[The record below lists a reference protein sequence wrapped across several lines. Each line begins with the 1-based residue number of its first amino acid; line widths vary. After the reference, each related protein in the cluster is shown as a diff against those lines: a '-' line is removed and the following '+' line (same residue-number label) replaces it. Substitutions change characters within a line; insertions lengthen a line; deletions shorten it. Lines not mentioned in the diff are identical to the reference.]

1 MNTHPFVI
9 IGAVLVL
16 VAFVIWACL
25 RKESKQFD
33 ERQLLKRANAFRF
46 GFFCMLG
53 GNAVLMILLTWRQWT
68 DRVETLFTLIAV
80 FMTAFLV
87 FAVYCILNDAFFG
100 NKENPKGYIGICF
113 AVIFLQVMTVVSFWG
128 KHKTL
133 LDNGKVTM
141 TPCGNALI
149 GVTFLI
155 IAITIIVK
163 LAINRK
169 ERDDE
174 ES

>member
-1 MNTHPFVI
+1 MSTHPIVI
-9 IGAVLVL
+9 IGAVLIL

-100 NKENPKGYIGICF
+100 NKENPKNYIVISC
-113 AVIFLQVMTVVSFWG
+113 VIFFFEALTVFRFWG
-128 KHKTL
+128 KHRTL
-133 LDNGKVTM
+133 LDNGKVAV
-141 TPCGNALI
+141 TPCSNILI